1 MSIQNSIILIGMMG
15 SGKTTIGKLLSK
27 ELNFDFLDTDKI
39 LELKEQMSCKEI
51 FKKKGENY
59 FRTMEMQLLPSLKN
73 TNTVI
78 ATGGGFPIYND
89 NFKKLNSIGTT
100 IYLKTSAEELNRRT
114 KIKSHRPLIKNKDS
128 IREILYFRNSAYQKS
143 RFTISTDF
151 KSPQEIAAT
160 IISIIE

>member
-1 MSIQNSIILIGMMG
+1 MMG

-39 LELKEQMSCKEI
+39 IELKEQMSCKEI

-73 TNTVI
+73 TNTII

-114 KIKSHRPLIKNKDS
+114 KIESGRPLIKNKDS
-128 IREILYFRNSAYQKS
+128 IGEILDFRNSAYQKAH
-143 RFTISTDF
+143 FTITTDF
-151 KSPQEIAAT
+151 KSPQEIVAT